1 MKLKINEL
9 INYEIIHHYDENSGD
24 EIKSTGNNFYI
35 KVNGKE
41 CLFSIPGQS
50 RFLMKFRIF
59 RRFLRYDKSNAV
71 FNWNRDGIV
80 VLFQWKIYFFDLNN
94 EELIYINNLK
104 QCRNVLH
111 GGIAVTSKTIC
122 FGEYGH
128 NPNREPVPI
137 WTSNDDGRSFSI
149 AKELVEQKIKH
160 IHGIYADKFNESLWI
175 VTGDFDGECY
185 VIESHDSSFMKLNW
199 YGDGSQKWRPVSLF
213 FKPNEII
220 WVMDSPIQKA
230 YLQIFNREK
239 KTIQQGQYF
248 PGPVW
253 YSKQFK
259 EGDAI
264 LQTTVEIGDEV
275 KTRFSKVFYSEN
287 LIDWEE
293 VYRFKKDILPMPYF
307 KFGVVAFADGIQS
320 KEDFVLFGEALKNMD
335 GRSAKASLHK

>member
-9 INYEIIHHYDENSGD
+9 LHYEIIHHYDENSGD

-41 CLFSIPGQS
+41 CLFSIPGQI

-111 GGIAVTSKTIC
+111 GGIAVTPKTIC

-185 VIESHDSSFMKLNW
+185 VIESDDSSFMKLNW

-239 KTIQQGQYF
+239 KTIKQGQYF

-264 LQTTVEIGDEV
+264 LQTTVEIGNEV

>member
-1 MKLKINEL
+1 MKLRINEFL
-9 INYEIIHHYDENSGD
+9 DYEIIHHYDEDQGD

-35 KVNGKE
+35 KVNGKVFE
-41 CLFSIPGQS
+41 FSIPGQS
-50 RFLMKFRIF
+50 KFLMKYRIF

-71 FNWNRDGIV
+71 FNWNRNGIV

-111 GGIAVTSKTIC
+111 GGIAVTPKTIC

-160 IHGIYADKFNESLWI
+160 IHGIYADKFSESLWI

-185 VIESHDSSFMKLNW
+185 VIESDDSSFMSLNW

-213 FKPNEII
+213 FQPHQII

-230 YLQIFNREK
+230 YLQIFDRER
-239 KTIQQGQYF
+239 KTIKQGQYF

-253 YSKQFK
+253 YSKEFK
-259 EGDAI
+259 EGDAV
-264 LQTTVEIGDEV
+264 LQTTVEIGNEV
-275 KTRFSKVFYSEN
+275 KTRFSKVFYSKN

-293 VYRFKKDILPMPYF
+293 VYSFKKDILPMPYF

-335 GRSAKASLHK
+335 GRSARASLHK

>member
-1 MKLKINEL
+1 
-9 INYEIIHHYDENSGD
+9 
-24 EIKSTGNNFYI
+24 
-35 KVNGKE
+35 
-41 CLFSIPGQS
+41 
-50 RFLMKFRIF
+50 
-59 RRFLRYDKSNAV
+59 
-71 FNWNRDGIV
+71 
-80 VLFQWKIYFFDLNN
+80 
-94 EELIYINNLK
+94 
-104 QCRNVLH
+104 
-111 GGIAVTSKTIC
+111 
-122 FGEYGH
+122 
-128 NPNREPVPI
+128 
-137 WTSNDDGRSFSI
+137 
-149 AKELVEQKIKH
+149 
-160 IHGIYADKFNESLWI
+160 
-175 VTGDFDGECY
+175 
-185 VIESHDSSFMKLNW
+185 
-199 YGDGSQKWRPVSLF
+199 
-213 FKPNEII
+213 
-220 WVMDSPIQKA
+220 MDSPIQKA

>member
-1 MKLKINEL
+1 MKLRINEL
-9 INYEIIHHYDENSGD
+9 LNYEIIHHYDGNLGD

-35 KVNGKE
+35 KVKGKAFE
-41 CLFSIPGQS
+41 FSIPGQNK
-50 RFLMKFRIF
+50 FLMKYRIF

-80 VLFQWKIYFFDLNN
+80 VLFQWKIYFFDLNK
-94 EELIYINNLK
+94 EELVYINKLK

-111 GGIAVTSKTIC
+111 SGIAVTSKTIC

-149 AKELVEQKIKH
+149 AKELVEEKIKH
-160 IHGIYADKFNESLWI
+160 IHGIYADKFSDSLWI

-185 VIESHDSSFMKLNW
+185 VIESNDSSFMNLSW

-213 FKPNEII
+213 FKLHEII

-230 YLQIFNREK
+230 YLQIFDREK
-239 KTIQQGQYF
+239 KTIKQGQYF

-253 YSKQFK
+253 YSKEFK
-259 EGDAI
+259 EGGAI
-264 LQTTVEIGDEV
+264 LQTTVEIGNEV

-287 LIDWEE
+287 LVDWEE
-293 VYRFKKDILPMPYF
+293 VYSFKKDFLPMPYF

-335 GRSAKASLHK
+335 GRSARASLHK